1 MKTNCVKSKINTDNI
16 DSKTFTT
23 KSNQDL
29 LTVLVD
35 HLQKIR
41 KELKSL

>member
-1 MKTNCVKSKINTDNI
+1 MKTYCVKCKINTDNI
-16 DSKTFTT
+16 DSKTFRT
-23 KSNQDL
+23 KNNQDL